1 MAAFLKPLFPVGIL
15 LLILSAASLFFGAD
29 APLASYVFSGALLL
43 LAGAWVIAAPQ
54 QAALPQTLIVPVV
67 LLAGFMALD
76 LALGRIWPALP
87 EYASLAAA
95 GAVFLIA
102 RGWSRAT
109 DRALL
114 LWQWIIIAMAVL
126 CVWALVDF
134 IVAPETIFGRERP
147 WHENRLSMTFLSA
160 NTAASFLG
168 IGVLLA
174 LSEILKLI
182 IQTGLQRPLML
193 AEEIIRKAFPALVLL
208 LIGFLDLILTASR
221 AGLTFT
227 LVSAAI
233 LILWEI
239 DAARR
244 KAGERVGKG
253 LGQTL
258 IVIAGIGAASLI
270 VWGFYAEI
278 LGART
283 SGLAEDANSR
293 AVMYQAYAGSLQQ
306 SPLIGHGLGSFA
318 EVNHRLMTAD
328 NANVLAS
335 QGAAH
340 NIELQ
345 WLMQAGIFG
354 TAAMFGVMAV
364 IIGAIWQGLSTRRRL
379 RGNLRAIICVSLFI
393 ILHGQVD
400 FAIEIPGLMWWWALL
415 LGLGAGIADG
425 RARPP
430 KRPHRKI

>member
-1 MAAFLKPLFPVGIL
+1 M
-15 LLILSAASLFFGAD
+15 
-29 APLASYVFSGALLL
+29 
-43 LAGAWVIAAPQ
+43 
-54 QAALPQTLIVPVV
+54 
-67 LLAGFMALD
+67 
-76 LALGRIWPALP
+76 
-87 EYASLAAA
+87 
-95 GAVFLIA
+95 
-102 RGWSRAT
+102 
-109 DRALL
+109 
-114 LWQWIIIAMAVL
+114 
-126 CVWALVDF
+126 
-134 IVAPETIFGRERP
+134 
-147 WHENRLSMTFLSA
+147 
-160 NTAASFLG
+160 
-168 IGVLLA
+168 
-174 LSEILKLI
+174 
-182 IQTGLQRPLML
+182 
-193 AEEIIRKAFPALVLL
+193 
-208 LIGFLDLILTASR
+208 
-221 AGLTFT
+221 
-227 LVSAAI
+227 
-233 LILWEI
+233 
-239 DAARR
+239 
-244 KAGERVGKG
+244 
-253 LGQTL
+253 
-258 IVIAGIGAASLI
+258 
-270 VWGFYAEI
+270 WGFYAEI

-364 IIGAIWQGLSTRRRL
+364 IFGAIWQGLSTRRRL